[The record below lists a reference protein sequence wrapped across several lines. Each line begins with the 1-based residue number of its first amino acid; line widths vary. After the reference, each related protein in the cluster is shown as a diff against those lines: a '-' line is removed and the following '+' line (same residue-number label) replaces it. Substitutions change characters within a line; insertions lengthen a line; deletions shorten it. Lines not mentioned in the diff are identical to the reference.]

1 MGKRTL
7 FIFLLCW
14 AGYLP
19 TQAQTD
25 FQQRKVAVGDSIR
38 IEEVSINPDRFQV
51 LDAQGEPIDSTL
63 YEVDFGKGILILKD
77 SLKAGNDSITIQY
90 RKYPD
95 FLTRSYYQFDPK
107 VITDGSLSQRLY
119 ALEQEERPRAFT
131 PFEGLTTSG
140 SISRGITTGTNQ
152 NTVLDSELDLQI
164 SGNISPNVG
173 LRASIQ
179 DSNIP
184 IQESGY
190 SQNLDEFDQI
200 FIELYGEHWN
210 IRAGDVNLVQD
221 DSYFA
226 SFTKKVQG
234 LSVGATLNPKGN
246 STDVYAAGALVRGVF
261 TRNQFTAQEGNQG
274 PYKLSGPNGE
284 VYVQIVSGSEAVF
297 VNGIRLERGENEDY
311 IIRH

>member
-107 VITDGSLSQRLY
+107 VITDGSLSQRL
-119 ALEQEERPRAFT
+119 
-131 PFEGLTTSG
+131 
-140 SISRGITTGTNQ
+140 
-152 NTVLDSELDLQI
+152 
-164 SGNISPNVG
+164 
-173 LRASIQ
+173 
-179 DSNIP
+179 
-184 IQESGY
+184 
-190 SQNLDEFDQI
+190 
-200 FIELYGEHWN
+200 
-210 IRAGDVNLVQD
+210 
-221 DSYFA
+221 
-226 SFTKKVQG
+226 
-234 LSVGATLNPKGN
+234 
-246 STDVYAAGALVRGVF
+246 
-261 TRNQFTAQEGNQG
+261 
-274 PYKLSGPNGE
+274 
-284 VYVQIVSGSEAVF
+284 
-297 VNGIRLERGENEDY
+297 
-311 IIRH
+311 